1 MANYEQLEGV
11 SLAWRNS
18 CMEELGAIR
27 GSEIAL
33 ALDPILVPDRAGDR
47 ILADARVAL
56 ARPDLRFGTVE
67 ALLRRLAADW
77 YRITSNRGSIANL
90 AASGGGAFSSM
101 ADLTSALQAA
111 VSEVEA
117 IEAGR
122 LPAPDISDLARIDPE
137 LLESEAVRLG
147 AAPEEAEILVAGIW
161 HRLSQI
167 MTRARV
173 QMETKRVRQLAMV
186 QMLEE
191 TRLAG

>member
-1 MANYEQLEGV
+1 MASYEQLNGV

-47 ILADARVAL
+47 ILADARLAL
-56 ARPDLRFGTVE
+56 ARPDLRLSTAE
-67 ALLRRLAADW
+67 ALLRRLTADW
-77 YRITSNRGSIANL
+77 YRVTSSRGAISSL
-90 AASGGGAFSSM
+90 ATGGAFSSM
-101 ADLTSALQAA
+101 ASLTSALQAA

-117 IEAGR
+117 IEAGQA
-122 LPAPDISDLARIDPE
+122 PAPDISDLTRIDPA
-137 LLESEAVRLG
+137 LLEAEAIRLG
-147 AAPEEAEILVAGIW
+147 ADPEEAEIMVASIW

-167 MTRARV
+167 MARARV
-173 QMETKRVRQLAMV
+173 QLETKRLRQLAMV

-191 TRLAG
+191 TRLAS